1 MSKIYLTSPKKHIK
15 TEPLPMI
22 YFKQISNEIN
32 FDGIDTLMFTSKQAV
47 VTTDNIT
54 KKWKEFESIVIGS
67 ATEKMVLN
75 LGGKVLFKPKKFYGK
90 SLALNIVN
98 KFKDR
103 NIIYLRPGRSD
114 I

>member
-47 VTTDNIT
+47 VTTDNIHQ
-54 KKWKEFESIVIGS
+54 KNGKEFGV
-67 ATEKMVLN
+67 
-75 LGGKVLFKPKKFYGK
+75 YW
-90 SLALNIVN
+90 
-98 KFKDR
+98 
-103 NIIYLRPGRSD
+103 
-114 I
+114 